1 MASRRNQKRYSNQ
14 SSATDSSFERSI
26 GSLITA
32 VQTLTDT
39 MKNPPKPG
47 KTPGSNGGGAGGNKE
62 ETAASKKR
70 KAAWTDFNDTLGQG
84 GKKMFKGIESVFG
97 RKTMKN
103 IQGKMFEGF
112 SGGGVKG
119 AGKQL
124 LGGGLKG
131 LGGSMAGL
139 AGGAM
144 KALGPIGAVY
154 SAVKAI
160 FDFINS
166 GEAAKAA
173 ASFGAIFN
181 VDTSKATK
189 ELYMASE
196 EYRKQMADYN
206 IMTPIKLG
214 NQAKMDALD
223 QEKSAEMDL
232 LGFQQSVVKDLY
244 DYETGLMRD
253 KITFAQDQASQ
264 QLDADLARRKA
275 LYVSDMGYM
284 QKALHIGERALQA
297 IGSSTQAVLEAVKNV
312 GVSLGTSLKNQVSM
326 ATSAAGLGAMYM
338 SSADEVLGMSKTF
351 RLMDKSSAE
360 QAINMTAGLKSFAK
374 MNDMEPAQLFKEMA
388 DSQEEIFKYTNY
400 TSQEFAA
407 QVVMLKNMNT
417 SMSSMAKA
425 SDTMVLNYKDSMKAE
440 MSLSSMLGKNVDLS
454 ETRARLMSGDMAGG
468 ASALKTALGGMDINA
483 MNPFAKQQLSEATGM
498 GIDEL
503 MNLMTGKEQKSKGQL
518 EAENAAKTGASIA
531 NGALKQ
537 DISNAAAKLALDQK
551 NRKELLEFE
560 QVIRKN
566 SLMIEQAQ
574 RLQNLAVEQK
584 FRLKTAKL
592 ETEAQI
598 DEAVGKMQ
606 ADAASGF
613 FANLFGSQKGLA
625 MENVKGTEGMK
636 PADVKTMLAGFE
648 KEKQALM
655 ASASAGVIKADD
667 PKLALYAAQMAKF
680 DVSKNIKDFPKAVD
694 YFGTQVSTEI
704 AKLSGSGKE
713 AGKGGTIKT
722 ATQDVKKAE
731 TFQDKASGFLTKAWG
746 VMQMGMGMQVQGAA
760 TLGVAKTADMQ
771 VDIAKRELENQK
783 NQLTQLHNA
792 NAALTKDAASMD
804 ALKTTNTGQNSLL
817 MKQNNTMISL
827 LSTGLL
833 YQQATADAAEKPIT
847 INGKTLNKTLLNQNA
862 TSYGLASQP
871 GLFTK

>member
-1 MASRRNQKRYSNQ
+1 MG
-14 SSATDSSFERSI
+14 SS
-26 GSLITA
+26 
-32 VQTLTDT
+32 
-39 MKNPPKPG
+39 
-47 KTPGSNGGGAGGNKE
+47 
-62 ETAASKKR
+62 
-70 KAAWTDFNDTLGQG
+70 GQ
-84 GKKMFKGIESVFG
+84 KMFKGIESVFG
-97 RKTMKN
+97 KKAMKN
-103 IQGKMFEGF
+103 VQGKVFDGF
-112 SGGGVKG
+112 TGKSKDATSVKG
-119 AGKQL
+119 MGKNL
-124 LGGGLKG
+124 LGGALDKV
-131 LGGSMAGL
+131 GGGMAGL

-154 SAVKAI
+154 SGVKAI
-160 FDFINS
+160 FDFVNS

-173 ASFGAIFN
+173 ASFGAMFD
-181 VDTSKATK
+181 VDTSKMTK
-189 ELYMASE
+189 DLYMASE
-196 EYRKQMADYN
+196 DYRKQMADYN
-206 IMTPIKLG
+206 IMTPIRLQ
-214 NQAKMDALD
+214 NQARMDGLD
-223 QEKSAEMDL
+223 QAKSAEMDL
-232 LGFQQSVVKDLY
+232 LGFQQSVVKDVY
-244 DYETGLMRD
+244 EYETGLMRD

-351 RLMDKSSAE
+351 RLMDKSTAE

-483 MNPFAKQQLSEATGM
+483 MNPFAKQQLSQATGM

-592 ETEAQI
+592 ETEGQI
-598 DEAVGKMQ
+598 DEAIGKMQ
-606 ADAASGF
+606 AEAASGF
-613 FANLFGSQKGLA
+613 IANMFGTQKGLT
-625 MENVKGTEGMK
+625 MENLQGTAGMK
-636 PADVKTMLAGFE
+636 PADVKMMLAGFE
-648 KEKQALM
+648 TQKQGLM
-655 ASASAGVIKADD
+655 SAASAGAIKADD
-667 PKLALYAAQMAKF
+667 PRLAQYAAQMAKF
-680 DVSKNIKDFPKAVD
+680 DLSKNIKDFPKAVD
-694 YFGTQVSTEI
+694 YFGTQISGEI
-704 AKLSGSGKE
+704 AKLKG
-713 AGKGGTIKT
+713 ADGKGGTVKT
-722 ATQDVKKAE
+722 TTQQVKQAE
-731 TFQDKASGFLTKAWG
+731 AFKEEKGGFWNKFSGVVK
-746 VMQMGMGMQVQGAA
+746 QGMGWATGNMGLAAAGAA
-760 TLGVAKTADMQ
+760 QSATAKAADMQ
-771 VDIAKRELENQK
+771 LDQSKRNLENQK
-783 NQLTQLHNA
+783 NQLSQLQQSNA
-792 NAALTKDAASMD
+792 ILSKDAASVE
-804 ALKTTNTGQNSLL
+804 ALKTTNTGQNSLI

-833 YQQATADAAEKPIT
+833 YQQATAEASEKPIT

-862 TSYGLASQP
+862 TSYGLASAP
-871 GLFTK
+871 GLFAK

>member
-1 MASRRNQKRYSNQ
+1 MASRRNQRRYSNQ
-14 SSATDSSFERSI
+14 SAPVDSSFERSI
-26 GSLITA
+26 GSLTSA
-32 VQTLTDT
+32 VQTLTDA
-39 MKNPPKPG
+39 MNNKPNPQTPKPSQ
-47 KTPGSNGGGAGGNKE
+47 K
-62 ETAASKKR
+62 SK
-70 KAAWTDFNDTLGQG
+70 AESEFEDQIGDI
-84 GKKMFKGIESVFG
+84 GKKMFNGIESMFG
-97 RKTMKN
+97 KKAAKNLKDKMIANQGASMKG
-103 IQGKMFEGF
+103 IGKN
-112 SGGGVKG
+112 
-119 AGKQL
+119 L
-124 LGGGLKG
+124 LGGGFKAA
-131 LGGSMAGL
+131 GGGMAGL
-139 AGGAM
+139 AGSAM

-154 SAVKAI
+154 TGVKAV

-173 ASFGAIFN
+173 ANFGAIFD
-181 VDTSKATK
+181 VDTSEMTK
-189 ELYMASE
+189 DLYMASE

-206 IMTPIKLG
+206 VMTPIRLN
-214 NQAKMDALD
+214 NQARMDGLNEA
-223 QEKSAEMDL
+223 KAAEMDL
-232 LGFQQSVVKDLY
+232 LGFQQSKVKDVY
-244 DYETGLMRD
+244 EYETGLMRD

-351 RLMDKSSAE
+351 RLMDKSSAD
-360 QAINMTAGLKSFAK
+360 QALNMTAGLKSFAR

-400 TSQEFAA
+400 TSQEFAR

-417 SMSSMAKA
+417 SMASMAKA

-440 MSLSSMLGKNVDLS
+440 MGLSAMLGKNVDLS

-468 ASALKTALGGMDINA
+468 ASALKSALGGIDINS
-483 MNPFAKQQLSEATGM
+483 MNPFAKQQLSQATGM

-503 MNLMTGKEQKSKGQL
+503 MNLMSGKGGGAKGSLEQ
-518 EAENAAKTGASIA
+518 ENAKKTGASIA
-531 NGALKQ
+531 NGALQQ

-592 ETEAQI
+592 ETEGQI

-606 ADAASGF
+606 AEAASGF
-613 FANLFGSQKGLA
+613 FANLFGNQKGLG
-625 MENVKGTEGMK
+625 MQDLKGTGGMK

-648 KEKQALM
+648 AEKQGLINA
-655 ASASAGVIKADD
+655 ASAGALKADD
-667 PKLALYAAQMAKF
+667 PRLAQYAAQMAKF
-680 DVSKNIKDFPKAVD
+680 DLSKNIKDFPKAVD
-694 YFGTQVSTEI
+694 YFGDSIKTEI
-704 AKLSGSGKE
+704 AKLQG
-713 AGKGGTIKT
+713 ANGKGGALANTK
-722 ATQDVKKAE
+722 AQVKKAE
-731 TFQDKASGFLTKAWG
+731 AFKEEEGGWWNKLKGITAMGVGLSTMNPAIIQAGMSKVTSAKAADLSLE
-746 VMQMGMGMQVQGAA
+746 Q
-760 TLGVAKTADMQ
+760 AKKD
-771 VDIAKRELENQK
+771 LENQK
-783 NQLTQLHNA
+783 GQLAQLQDANKWLTQ
-792 NAALTKDAASMD
+792 DAASME
-804 ALKTTNTGQNSLL
+804 ALKTTNSGQNALL
-817 MKQNNTMISL
+817 MKQNNTMIGL

-833 YQQATADAAEKPIT
+833 YQQATAEASEKPIT
-847 INGKTLNKTLLNQNA
+847 INGRVLNKSLLNQNS
-862 TSYGLASQP
+862 TSYGLGTTP
-871 GLFTK
+871 GLFSTK